1 MMNAIWAAMMFAGL
15 VFGMI
20 NGHSAQLE
28 DAAMAAARDAVGL
41 AIRMAGGFALFS
53 GMLAIVEDSG
63 AIRALT
69 RGMSP
74 LLGRLFPGLPKDSKA
89 REAMAANMAANMIG
103 LGNAATPMGLM
114 SMRLLAEGEGPSDSA
129 SDTMCMFLVI
139 NACSLQLFPSTVIA
153 MRAAAGSGSP
163 GAVVLPAL
171 IATGASAIVGVSMCW
186 MLARAS
192 RARHA

>member
-1 MMNAIWAAMMFAGL
+1 MMNAIWAAMIFVGL

-20 NGHSAQLE
+20 GGHSARLA
-28 DAAMAAARDAVGL
+28 DATMAAARDAVTL

-69 RGMSP
+69 RAISP
-74 LLGRLFPGLPKDSKA
+74 LLARLFPGLPSDSNA
-89 REAMAANMAANMIG
+89 REAIAANMAANMLG
-103 LGNAATPMGLM
+103 LGNAATPMGLQA
-114 SMRLLAEGEGPSDSA
+114 MRLMAETEGSSDRA
-129 SDTMCMFLVI
+129 SDAMCMFLVV

-153 MRAAAGSGSP
+153 MRAAAGSASP
-163 GAVVLPAL
+163 GAVVLPTL

-192 RARHA
+192 RMRHA